1 MYNECMLNIVNKSR
15 YNDLKDYYPYLEEY
29 YQKTLE
35 VLQIEDNYV
44 LSLIICGP
52 ITIKRINRDYRNKD
66 AVTDVISFALLDNED
81 AVEYEDCIELGDLPE
96 HIARCVG
103 NQESQPEAPVAEIV
117 QPKAESESSSV
128 EIHPAADYTN
138 KTFKEAKEAWL
149 ASFEGEYI
157 RALLERNN
165 YNISQASRESEI
177 DRKYFRKLMKKYGI
191 ANSSN
196 DAGDADGD
204 ED

>member
-35 VLQIEDNYV
+35 ILEIEDNYV

-81 AVEYEDCIELGDLPE
+81 AVEYEDCIELGD
-96 HIARCVG
+96 IFINRQRVF
-103 NQESQPEAPVAEIV
+103 SQ
-117 QPKAESESSSV
+117 
-128 EIHPAADYTN
+128 
-138 KTFKEAKEAWL
+138 AKEYGHSVKREFVFL
-149 ASFEGEYI
+149 FVHG
-157 RALLERNN
+157 LLHLLGYDHMNKEDEEKMFSLQRQ
-165 YNISQASRESEI
+165 IV
-177 DRKYFRKLMKKYGI
+177 
-191 ANSSN
+191 
-196 DAGDADGD
+196 GDLK
-204 ED
+204 

>member
-44 LSLIICGP
+44 LLLIICGP

-81 AVEYEDCIELGDLPE
+81 AVEYEDCIELGD
-96 HIARCVG
+96 IFINRQRVF
-103 NQESQPEAPVAEIV
+103 SQ
-117 QPKAESESSSV
+117 
-128 EIHPAADYTN
+128 
-138 KTFKEAKEAWL
+138 AKEYGHSVKREFVFL
-149 ASFEGEYI
+149 FVHG
-157 RALLERNN
+157 LLHLLGYDHMNKEDEEKMFSLQRQ
-165 YNISQASRESEI
+165 IV
-177 DRKYFRKLMKKYGI
+177 
-191 ANSSN
+191 
-196 DAGDADGD
+196 GDLK
-204 ED
+204 

>member
-29 YQKTLE
+29 YQRTLE

-81 AVEYEDCIELGDLPE
+81 AVEYEDCIELGD
-96 HIARCVG
+96 IFINRQRVF
-103 NQESQPEAPVAEIV
+103 SQ
-117 QPKAESESSSV
+117 
-128 EIHPAADYTN
+128 
-138 KTFKEAKEAWL
+138 AKEYGHSVKREFVFL
-149 ASFEGEYI
+149 FVHG
-157 RALLERNN
+157 LLHLLGYDHMNKEDEEKMFSLQRQ
-165 YNISQASRESEI
+165 IV
-177 DRKYFRKLMKKYGI
+177 
-191 ANSSN
+191 
-196 DAGDADGD
+196 GDLK
-204 ED
+204 